1 MESAISAFCQSLA
14 AFCHHV
20 DTASKSLSDS
30 IQRRPIPLDSA
41 ASAFLQSVDRRISSA
56 SADLDLLES
65 MAFGTVSFEELL
77 GHCNEVFKNNQ
88 RYIADLEERMQS
100 LGYVPEVELEDDEVL
115 DDSKFMSPVSGFQ
128 KPSFEFGSVSV
139 VRSSRKR
146 LEEDSLFEDS
156 ISLQNLG
163 LSDAGLATL
172 ALEAGYD
179 ADERG
184 LSTVKKNSGE
194 TMSYCND
201 IISDK
206 MTLPGYSRH
215 ALNASDSYND
225 EIPVIR
231 NIAKAI
237 VCASRDDYDDLP
249 AYMKSLVSW
258 EELQEAVVK
267 INSFLSEHK
276 HNDVLNQDEI
286 EQMGLGRKARSY
298 LLLLLRMNQFV
309 AETIDNSVFYRVR
322 PVCS

>member
-56 SADLDLLES
+56 SADFDLLES

-128 KPSFEFGSVSV
+128 KPSFEFVSVSV

-172 ALEAGYD
+172 ASEGND
-179 ADERG
+179 TDDRG
-184 LSTVKKNSGE
+184 LSTMKKNSGE

-206 MTLPGYSRH
+206 MTLPGYSKQ

-249 AYMKSLVSW
+249 AFMKSLVSW

-276 HNDVLNQDEI
+276 HNDVFNQDEI
-286 EQMGLGRKARSY
+286 EKMGLGRKARSY

-309 AETIDNSVFYRVR
+309 AETIDNSIFYRVH

>member
-194 TMSYCND
+194 TM
-201 IISDK
+201 
-206 MTLPGYSRH
+206 RH

>member
-172 ALEAGYD
+172 ALEGYD

>member
-30 IQRRPIPLDSA
+30 IRRRPIPLDSA
-41 ASAFLQSVDRRISSA
+41 ASAFLQSVERRISSA

-88 RYIADLEERMQS
+88 RHIADLEERMQS
-100 LGYVPEVELEDDEVL
+100 LGYVPEVELEDDKIL

-172 ALEAGYD
+172 ASEANDTG
-179 ADERG
+179 ERG
-184 LSTVKKNSGE
+184 LSTMKRISGE
-194 TMSYCND
+194 TMGYCND
-201 IISDK
+201 KISDK
-206 MTLPGYSRH
+206 KTLPGYSKY

-225 EIPVIR
+225 EIAVTR

-267 INSFLSEHK
+267 INSFLAEHK
-276 HNDVLNQDEI
+276 HNNVFNQDEL
-286 EQMGLGRKARSY
+286 EKMGLGRKARSY
-298 LLLLLRMNQFV
+298 LLVLLRMNQFV
-309 AETIDNSVFYRVR
+309 AETIDNSIFYRVHS
-322 PVCS
+322 VSS

>member
-172 ALEAGYD
+172 ALEGYD

-194 TMSYCND
+194 TM
-201 IISDK
+201 
-206 MTLPGYSRH
+206 RH